1 MALAKPSTKAAE
13 MTSVMPLMNESQ
25 ISLCLR
31 PPMMPP
37 MIPTAVNYFPVVDA
51 AWNECQVDIPVM
63 STSIKKM
70 GCKEFLYFILL
81 KKNLHILQ

>member
-13 MTSVMPLMNESQ
+13 MTSVMPLMSDSQ

-51 AWNECQVDIPVM
+51 AWNEPSGYTCN
-63 STSIKKM
+63 
-70 GCKEFLYFILL
+70 E
-81 KKNLHILQ
+81 H

>member
-13 MTSVMPLMNESQ
+13 MTFVMPFMNDSQ

-37 MIPTAVNYFPVVDA
+37 MIPTAVNYFPVVDV
-51 AWNECQVDIPVM
+51 AWNEHVDIPAM